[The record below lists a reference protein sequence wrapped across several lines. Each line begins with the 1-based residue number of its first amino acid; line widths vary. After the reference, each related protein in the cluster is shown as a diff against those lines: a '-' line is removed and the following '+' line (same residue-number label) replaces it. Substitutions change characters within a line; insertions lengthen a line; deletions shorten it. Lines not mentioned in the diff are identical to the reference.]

1 MPSADF
7 VLSMI
12 LDAIV
17 VGDVDLG
24 FDRVPYFE
32 VEFDVGVLL

>member
-12 LDAIV
+12 LDAIL
-17 VGDVDLG
+17 VGEVDLE
-24 FDRVPYFE
+24 FDRVP
-32 VEFDVGVLL
+32 VDAGDLL